1 MEVLFHGASLRLAR
15 VFHSYSLEDLGQMVG
30 KSRQYL
36 SRLETGS
43 DMPSAELLEQLAQ
56 GLGVTPAFFASI
68 QMSEV
73 PEYQIHFR
81 KLSSTREGIRQTT
94 QAHGRMFEKV
104 AAYLDGVLK
113 LPAVDFPSIDV
124 QTPDDIERAAE
135 ACRQHWGIGLGPL
148 LNTIRLAERAGALVT
163 TFDGV
168 SSQVD
173 ALSIKARRPVIVRN
187 EAKESACRQRFD
199 VAHEIGHFVMHEG
212 RVTGDRMTESQANR
226 FASALLVPRV
236 MMLKH
241 FPPLRGGRLDWQ
253 GISQFKRTWGISKAA
268 LLYRAHQLGLL
279 DDDQYKRGVIHLSRS
294 GQAKAE
300 SEDKDMPLEQPEL
313 LANALRALKNRLG
326 VDLNMMAKD
335 LDLSPRLLL
344 KVLNLPPAFS
354 GNVIPFPKMSIRSD
368 MSGQA
373 TAG

>member
-1 MEVLFHGASLRLAR
+1 MFHGASLRLAR
-15 VFHSYSLEDLGQMVG
+15 VFHSYSLEELGQMVG

-43 DMPSAELLEQLAQ
+43 DMPSVELLEQLARV
-56 GLGVTPAFFASI
+56 LGVTPAFFAAM

-73 PEYQIHFR
+73 PEYLIHFR

-94 QAHGRMFEKV
+94 QAHGRMFEKA
-104 AAYLDGVLK
+104 AAYLDGILK
-113 LPAVDFPSIDV
+113 LPPVDFPSIDV
-124 QTPDDIERAAE
+124 ITPEDIERAAE
-135 ACRQHWGIGLGPL
+135 QCRQYWGIGLGPL
-148 LNTIRLAERAGALVT
+148 LNMIRLAERAGALVT

-168 SSQVD
+168 SPQVD

-241 FPPLRGGRLDWQ
+241 FPMPRGGRMDWQ
-253 GISQFKRTWGISKAA
+253 GLSQFKRTWGISKAA

-279 DDDQYKRGVIHLSRS
+279 DDGQYKRGVVHLTRS
-294 GQAKAE
+294 GQTKTE
-300 SEDKDMPLEQPEL
+300 SEDKEIPLEQPEL
-313 LANALRALKNRLG
+313 LTNALRTMHNRLG
-326 VDLNMMAKD
+326 IDLTMMAKV
-335 LDLSPRLLL
+335 LEFSPKLLMR
-344 KVLNLPPAFS
+344 VLNLPSAFS
-354 GNVIPFPKMSIRSD
+354 DNVIPFPRILVRPESASQVTNR
-368 MSGQA
+368 
-373 TAG
+373 